1 VYSQSAEQMQEEN
14 ELLVRLN
21 QGDSRAFEKL
31 YDSYKLR
38 LAANLYKLLK
48 SDELARE
55 ILQDLFLK
63 VWDNRA
69 QIDPEK
75 SFRSYLFK
83 IGENMVNDFYRR
95 AARDKKLRDQLVEAN
110 SEIYS
115 HIEETIFQKEN
126 SDLLHEAIEMMPPQR
141 KLVYTLCKMEGK
153 SYKEVEQLLGI
164 NAKTINSH
172 IFQANKF
179 LKEHFNPKSGAAMAV
194 ILATVFKGI

>member
-1 VYSQSAEQMQEEN
+1 VYSQSPEELQK
-14 ELLVRLN
+14 EKLLLVRLN

-31 YDSYKLR
+31 YDCYKLR
-38 LAANLYKLLK
+38 LAGNLYKLLK
-48 SDELARE
+48 SDELAKE

-75 SFRSYLFK
+75 SFRSYLFR

-95 AARDKKLRDQLVEAN
+95 AARDKRLRDQLVLAN

-115 HIEETIFQKEN
+115 HIEEQLFFKED
-126 SDLLHEAIEMMPPQR
+126 SGLLKEAINLMPPQR
-141 KLVYTLCKMEGK
+141 KLVYTLCKMEGR
-153 SYKEVEQLLGI
+153 SYKEVQELLGI

-172 IFQANKF
+172 LFQANKF
-179 LKEHFNPKSGAAMAV
+179 LKEHFNPTSGATMSI
-194 ILATVFKGI
+194 ILAAVLKGI